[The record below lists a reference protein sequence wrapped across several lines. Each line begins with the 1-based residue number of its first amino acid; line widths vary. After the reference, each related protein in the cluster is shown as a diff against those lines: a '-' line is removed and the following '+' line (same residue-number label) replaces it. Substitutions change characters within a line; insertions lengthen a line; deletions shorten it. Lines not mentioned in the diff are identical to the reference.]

1 MQQINDDDNFG
12 LQDYE
17 NEDFPESS
25 TKLKA
30 LFDVKNLQDPVLWI
44 RVDPEV
50 EFIRKTKIYQ
60 KKDNWLYQ
68 LLLDKDNM
76 SKIEACKELAAY
88 QDEDVSTILKS
99 FVKAEQYF
107 FKVRKHALRTLEKT

>member
-1 MQQINDDDNFG
+1 M
-12 LQDYE
+12 QDYE